1 MNRLVFG
8 TLTSV
13 TSALIFLPSAL
24 AAQASADSVARP
36 ISLDEA
42 VKLAQRNSPTTVQAT
57 GATRAN
63 AASVRTAYMS
73 FIPTLSFTS
82 GASKRSGGSGFDT
95 QGQLQPFLGPP
106 WQYTNGLRMNLDLF
120 DGGNRFYRLRTA
132 RANVDASEAN
142 ETLQQYNVALN
153 VKQQY
158 YAVLAAREME
168 AAAQAQLDQATEQ
181 LKTASAKV
189 AAGAA
194 TKSDSLRAIIQVG
207 NAQLSLIQARN
218 NLNIANASLTRLVA
232 TPFVVTATPDDSSGA
247 ITLNADTSQI
257 ATLALRGPSV
267 AQSEASY
274 SAARANVRGS
284 LTPYLPTIS
293 MSFNRN
299 GNGSDSSLRVLASR
313 YAYSQTLGFA
323 LNFPFF
329 NQGAREEQVVR
340 SRVAE
345 ETAQAQLRD
354 TRLLAQQQLTQ
365 YLSEFRSAE
374 QRIQIQLAS
383 VAAAEED
390 LRVQQRRYQLGA
402 STFLDVLSSQVTL
415 NQARAALIQARF
427 DARVA
432 KAQIE
437 TLTGK
442 DM

>member
-1 MNRLVFG
+1 MKLLA
-8 TLTSV
+8 LTTV
-13 TSALIFLPSAL
+13 TMLIPTAL

-36 ISLDEA
+36 ISLTEA
-42 VKLAQRNSPTTVQAT
+42 VKLAQRNSPTTVQAAGT
-57 GATRAN
+57 TRSN
-63 AASVRTAYMS
+63 AASVRTAYMA
-73 FIPTLSFTS
+73 FIPTLSFNT
-82 GASKRSGGSGFDT
+82 GASKQNGDRFNP
-95 QGQLQPFLGPP
+95 QGELVPFTGAA
-106 WQYTNGLRMNLDLF
+106 WQYSSGLRMNVDLL
-120 DGGNRFYRLRTA
+120 DGGTRFYRLRTA
-132 RANVDASEAN
+132 KANVDASEAN
-142 ETLQQYNVALN
+142 EVLQQYNVSLN

-158 YAVLAAREME
+158 YAVLAAREGE

-232 TPFVVTATPDDSSGA
+232 TPFVVTAAPEDSAGSME
-247 ITLNADTSQI
+247 LNADSTEI
-257 ATLALRGPSV
+257 AVLALRGPAV
-267 AQSEASY
+267 QQSEASY
-274 SAARANVRGS
+274 AAAKANVRSSVS
-284 LTPYLPTIS
+284 LYVPTVS
-293 MSFNRN
+293 MSFNRG
-299 GNGSDSSLRVLASR
+299 GNGQDSRFGWGDSR
-313 YAYSQTLGFA
+313 YAYSQTMSFA

-329 NQGAREEQVVR
+329 NQGAREEQIVR
-340 SRVAE
+340 SRVTE
-345 ETAQAQLRD
+345 DVAQAQLRD
-354 TRLLAQQQLTQ
+354 AKLLAQQQLTT
-365 YLSEFRSAE
+365 YLSAFRSAE
-374 QRIQIQLAS
+374 QRVQIQLAS

-442 DM
+442 DL